1 MPASKLHCVINSGRV
16 ASSCCFFMIL
26 QRSFCPLTFFWPAL
40 WTSLFPQRGT
50 EGFWKS
56 VAHYVPREP
65 SEIRILNPY
74 FIQEAAFHFIGLPFN
89 NGLMGKGVRHTQGAL
104 PTAMERLLQ
113 SVGLESGKFW
123 LIYKYAACH
132 HNLRKFDRWLSPWVT
147 PLALLIRGEK
157 SKVEKFQMILRLLCL
172 QSSRPVLAAFICRRS
187 DKATLVPKKWP
198 LNELSNP
205 LLLNICF
212 VACWYFPPYDL
223 TWRCFYRNAIFFSVD
238 ASGMLN
244 TCCKPGPVVILH
256 HSTPI
261 HCCKWTCGLCK

>member
-1 MPASKLHCVINSGRV
+1 MPASKLQCVINSGRV
-16 ASSCCFFMIL
+16 ASSCCFFM
-26 QRSFCPLTFFWPAL
+26 RWWSFCPFTFFWPAL

-132 HNLRKFDRWLSPWVT
+132 HNLRRFDRWLSPWVT
-147 PLALLIRGEK
+147 PLALLIRWEK

-172 QSSRPVLAAFICRRS
+172 QSSKPVLAAFICRRS

-212 VACWYFPPYDL
+212 VACWYFPPPT
-223 TWRCFYRNAIFFSVD
+223 TWLEGVFTEMPFFS
-238 ASGMLN
+238 ALMLLE
-244 TCCKPGPVVILH
+244 C
-256 HSTPI
+256 
-261 HCCKWTCGLCK
+261 